1 MSKSE
6 IKLLHLTA
14 EQMEQL
20 RKTFQQ
26 RRNVTEASAQTREVR
41 AEREV
46 RKPPPYPFKS

>member
-6 IKLLHLTA
+6 IKRLHLTA
-14 EQMEQL
+14 EQMEQV
-20 RKTFQQ
+20 RKTFHQ
-26 RRNVTEASAQTREVR
+26 RRNVTEASAREVR